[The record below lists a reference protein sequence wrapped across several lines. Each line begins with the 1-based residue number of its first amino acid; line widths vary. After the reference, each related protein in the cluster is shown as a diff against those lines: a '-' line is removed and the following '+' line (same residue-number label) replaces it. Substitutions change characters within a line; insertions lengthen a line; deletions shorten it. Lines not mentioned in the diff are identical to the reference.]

1 MTTVETRDSEQH
13 LGTKAGPTAFA
24 VEMLSVDR
32 RFGDEL
38 VLDNISLHVRQG
50 EIFGLAGPSGSGK
63 TTVVKLIVGLLE
75 PSSGDARVGDVAPT
89 QFGTR
94 DKRALGYMPQS
105 FSLYPT
111 LTVIENCRFMASLYG
126 VGWLARGKRIR
137 EVLQLLELWDVRGRL
152 AQHLSGGMQ
161 RRLALAASILH
172 RPSLLIVDE
181 PTAGL
186 DPVLRLRIWDHL
198 RDLRAEGT
206 TIILT
211 TQYLEEAERCD
222 QVAILAHGKVAATGS
237 PKDLRAEAGLPDVM
251 EVQLDGGNP
260 RDAITE
266 VRALRSVR
274 ALDWDGERRLVLWV
288 DDLTG
293 VRHEVESLLEAH
305 GCPATVTNAR
315 QATFEEVFMRH
326 TGQR

>member
-1 MTTVETRDSEQH
+1 
-13 LGTKAGPTAFA
+13 
-24 VEMLSVDR
+24 MLAVDR
-32 RFGDEL
+32 RFGENL
-38 VLDNISLHVRQG
+38 VLDNVSLQVDHG
-50 EIFGLAGPSGSGK
+50 AIFGLAGPSGSGK

-75 PSSGDARVGDVAPT
+75 PSAGEVRVKGTAPT
-89 QFGTR
+89 DFRTR
-94 DKRALGYMPQS
+94 EREALGYMPQT

-111 LTVIENCRFMASLYG
+111 LTVMENARFMASLYG
-126 VGWLARGKRIR
+126 IGWLARGKRIR

-172 RPSLLIVDE
+172 RPSLLVVDE

-186 DPVLRLRIWDHL
+186 DPVLRLRIWDYL

-206 TIILT
+206 TVIIT

-222 QVAILAHGKVAATGS
+222 HVAILAQGKVAAQGS
-237 PKDLRAEAGLPDVM
+237 PQDLRAEAGLPDVM
-251 EVQLDGGNP
+251 ELQADGANLRQALTAVQGIQG
-260 RDAITE
+260 
-266 VRALRSVR
+266 VR
-274 ALDWDGERRLVLWV
+274 ALDWDGQRRVVVWV
-288 DDLTG
+288 DDVTQA
-293 VRHEVESLLEAH
+293 RSQVESLIEAYE
-305 GCPATVTNAR
+305 CRVVVTNAR